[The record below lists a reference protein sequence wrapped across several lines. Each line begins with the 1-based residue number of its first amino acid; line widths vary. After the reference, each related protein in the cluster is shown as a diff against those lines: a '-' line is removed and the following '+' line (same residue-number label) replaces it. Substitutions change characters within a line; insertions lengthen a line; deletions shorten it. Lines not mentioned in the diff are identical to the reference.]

1 MNNKL
6 TKGHLQILR
15 ENYEKA
21 CCEYINTLLNLWELS
36 PDDGWWV
43 GNMVGS
49 TYVHEASIELNM
61 DDIIFCIENNISLD
75 TYYKYIDYI
84 EKCIEY
90 HFKLLSLKAYC
101 EGAPQVPKET
111 FDKLDAMKK
120 ELEDCIDET
129 KNMF

>member
-1 MNNKL
+1 MNNNL

-21 CCEYINTLLNLWELS
+21 CCEYINTLLKLWELS
-36 PDDGWWV
+36 PYDGWWV
-43 GNMVGS
+43 GGMVGS

-84 EKCIEY
+84 EKCKEY
-90 HFKLLSLKAYC
+90 HFSLLSLKAYC

-120 ELEDCIDET
+120 ELEDSIDEV